1 MKKILDYGILTA
13 CMVVVILFFAKGISG
28 FGGVIPVEASAGTPT
43 PIPTTTGVRMATP
56 TPVPVNYSRPSPT
69 PKAENLV
76 AYYAGTSVLVGE
88 KYD

>member
-28 FGGVIPVEASAGTPT
+28 FGGVIPVEASATTPT
-43 PIPTTTGVRMATP
+43 TIPTTTGVRMATP

-69 PKAENLV
+69 PKA
-76 AYYAGTSVLVGE
+76 AWT
-88 KYD
+88 